1 MIKECTGLFKEIGL
15 SDTGKLWPLTL
26 KFKKMKTI
34 LTFAAGL
41 LLTLST
47 MAADRPPSV
56 TIKSNRNYEV
66 VIDGRTYRNDNT
78 IRIDRM
84 RPGMHSIKVY
94 ERSRGI
100 FGRMRLVSAKN
111 FFVRNN
117 DLRITV
123 NYSGYVDI
131 DERRNGR
138 GYDRNDRGWD
148 GNDRDWDRNDRD
160 GRNRGF

>member
-1 MIKECTGLFKEIGL
+1 
-15 SDTGKLWPLTL
+15 
-26 KFKKMKTI
+26 MKTI

-56 TIKSNRNYEV
+56 TIKSNRNFEIV
-66 VIDGRTYRNDNT
+66 VDGRTYRNDNT
-78 IRIDRM
+78 IRLDRM
-84 RPGMHSIKVY
+84 RPGIHSIKVY
-94 ERSRGI
+94 ERGHGF

-131 DERRNGR
+131 DERR
-138 GYDRNDRGWD
+138 YDRRDRGWD
-148 GNDRDWDRNDRD
+148 DNDRGWDRNDRD
-160 GRNRGF
+160 YGRNRGF

>member
-1 MIKECTGLFKEIGL
+1 
-15 SDTGKLWPLTL
+15 
-26 KFKKMKTI
+26 MKTI

-56 TIKSNRNYEV
+56 TIKSNRNFEIV
-66 VIDGRTYRNDNT
+66 VDGRTYRNDNT
-78 IRIDRM
+78 IRLDRM
-84 RPGMHSIKVY
+84 HPGMHSIKVY
-94 ERSRGI
+94 ERGRGF

-123 NYSGYVDI
+123 NYSGYVNI
-131 DERRNGR
+131 DERR
-138 GYDRNDRGWD
+138 YDRRDRGWDDNDRGWD
-148 GNDRDWDRNDRD
+148 NNDRDY
-160 GRNRGF
+160 GRNRGY

>member
-1 MIKECTGLFKEIGL
+1 
-15 SDTGKLWPLTL
+15 
-26 KFKKMKTI
+26 
-34 LTFAAGL
+34 
-41 LLTLST
+41 

-56 TIKSNRNYEV
+56 TIKSHRNYEI

-78 IRIDRM
+78 IRLDRM

-94 ERSRGI
+94 ERGRGF

-123 NYSGYVDI
+123 GFNGYVDI
-131 DERRNGR
+131 DEKRYDRRDR
-138 GYDRNDRGWD
+138 GWDRNDRGYD
-148 GNDRDWDRNDRD
+148 NDRDWDRNDRD

>member
-1 MIKECTGLFKEIGL
+1 
-15 SDTGKLWPLTL
+15 
-26 KFKKMKTI
+26 MKTI

-94 ERSRGI
+94 ERSRGL

-131 DERRNGR
+131 DEKRLDRR
-138 GYDRNDRGWD
+138 DRCWDDNDRG
-148 GNDRDWDRNDRD
+148 RDRNDRD
-160 GRNRGF
+160 YGRNRGF

>member
-1 MIKECTGLFKEIGL
+1 
-15 SDTGKLWPLTL
+15 
-26 KFKKMKTI
+26 MKTI

-56 TIKSNRNYEV
+56 TIKSNRNFEIV
-66 VIDGRTYRNDNT
+66 VDGRPYRNDNT
-78 IRIDRM
+78 IRLERM
-84 RPGMHSIKVY
+84 RPGMHTIKVY
-94 ERSRGI
+94 ERSRGF

-131 DERRNGR
+131 DERRF
-138 GYDRNDRGWD
+138 DRRDRGWD
-148 GNDRDWDRNDRD
+148 GNDRNDRD
-160 GRNRGF
+160 WDPNDRDYGRNRGF

>member
-1 MIKECTGLFKEIGL
+1 
-15 SDTGKLWPLTL
+15 
-26 KFKKMKTI
+26 MKTI

-56 TIKSNRNYEV
+56 TIKSNRNFEV
-66 VIDGRTYRNDNT
+66 VVDGRTYRNDNS
-78 IRIDRM
+78 IRLDRM
-84 RPGMHSIKVY
+84 RPGVHTIKVY
-94 ERSRGI
+94 ERSRGF

-131 DERRNGR
+131 DERRF
-138 GYDRNDRGWD
+138 DRRDRGWD
-148 GNDRDWDRNDRD
+148 GDDRNDRDWDPNDRD
-160 GRNRGF
+160 YGRNRGY

>member
-1 MIKECTGLFKEIGL
+1 
-15 SDTGKLWPLTL
+15 
-26 KFKKMKTI
+26 MKTI

-41 LLTLST
+41 LLSLST

-56 TIKSNRNYEV
+56 TVKSNRNYEV

-78 IRIDRM
+78 IRLDRM

-94 ERSRGI
+94 ERSRGF

-131 DERRNGR
+131 DEKRLDRRG
-138 GYDRNDRGWD
+138 RGWD
-148 GNDRDWDRNDRD
+148 DNDRNDRDWDRNDDRD
-160 GRNRGF
+160 FGRNRGF

>member
-1 MIKECTGLFKEIGL
+1 
-15 SDTGKLWPLTL
+15 
-26 KFKKMKTI
+26 MKTI

-56 TIKSNRNYEV
+56 TIKSNRNFELV
-66 VIDGRTYRNDNT
+66 VDGRSYRNDNT
-78 IRIDRM
+78 IRLDRM
-84 RPGMHSIKVY
+84 RPGMHSIQVY
-94 ERSRGI
+94 ERSRGF

-131 DERRNGR
+131 DEKRLDRR
-138 GYDRNDRGWD
+138 DRGWD
-148 GNDRDWDRNDRD
+148 DNDRGRDRNDRD
-160 GRNRGF
+160 YGGNRGY